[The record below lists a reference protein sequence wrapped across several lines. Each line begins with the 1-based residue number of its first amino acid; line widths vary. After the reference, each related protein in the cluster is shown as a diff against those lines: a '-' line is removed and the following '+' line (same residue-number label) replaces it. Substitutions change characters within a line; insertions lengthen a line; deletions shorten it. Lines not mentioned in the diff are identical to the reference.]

1 MSAKVRNSIIVL
13 IFGNFLV
20 CVGMSLIFPVM
31 PFIKNELHLSATD
44 MGIMN
49 SLFAFA
55 QLIASPI
62 VGQLSDR
69 IGRKPIL
76 VYGLLLYM
84 FSEILFAATNWLWMF
99 DISRTI
105 GGLSAAMVVPTT
117 NALAADLTT
126 PRQRAR
132 VIGLLSAAF
141 SGGLI
146 LGPGIG
152 GLLAKF
158 DYKTP
163 FWFAAGLGFLSM
175 LSLQFMLPSEKEI
188 EGYAKENVVPPTPH
202 LRQKSSWT
210 QTKKLFS
217 GPMGLLFLLIL
228 ISSFGLVGF
237 ESIYSLYVNEVFKFT
252 MENIALVLTLN
263 GIISLMFQ
271 ALLFDR
277 LVVWL
282 TEKRLVRY
290 CFFLSFAGTIW
301 IILAH
306 SKLEVIIAT
315 LIVFTAYDLIRPAIT
330 TLLTKAS
337 STAQGLINGVNMSL
351 TSVGNIIGPIM
362 SGALLDMNYH
372 FPYLVVAVFLL
383 ISWLLT
389 YKIQEKFKANV

>member
-1 MSAKVRNSIIVL
+1 MQYFERGQSSCQKKVRNAIIVL

-20 CVGMSLIFPVM
+20 CIGMSLIFPVM

-49 SLFAFA
+49 SLFALA

-62 VGQLSDR
+62 IGQISDK

-84 FSEILFAATNWLWMF
+84 LSEILFALTNWLWMF

-152 GLLAKF
+152 GILAKF

-163 FWFAAGLGFLSM
+163 FWCAAVLGFLSM
-175 LSLQFMLPSEKEI
+175 LSLLFMLPNEKEI
-188 EGYAKENVVPPTPH
+188 
-202 LRQKSSWT
+202 
-210 QTKKLFS
+210 KKNC
-217 GPMGLLFLLIL
+217 
-228 ISSFGLVGF
+228 
-237 ESIYSLYVNEVFKFT
+237 ESK
-252 MENIALVLTLN
+252 
-263 GIISLMFQ
+263 
-271 ALLFDR
+271 
-277 LVVWL
+277 
-282 TEKRLVRY
+282 
-290 CFFLSFAGTIW
+290 
-301 IILAH
+301 
-306 SKLEVIIAT
+306 
-315 LIVFTAYDLIRPAIT
+315 
-330 TLLTKAS
+330 
-337 STAQGLINGVNMSL
+337 
-351 TSVGNIIGPIM
+351 
-362 SGALLDMNYH
+362 
-372 FPYLVVAVFLL
+372 
-383 ISWLLT
+383 
-389 YKIQEKFKANV
+389 